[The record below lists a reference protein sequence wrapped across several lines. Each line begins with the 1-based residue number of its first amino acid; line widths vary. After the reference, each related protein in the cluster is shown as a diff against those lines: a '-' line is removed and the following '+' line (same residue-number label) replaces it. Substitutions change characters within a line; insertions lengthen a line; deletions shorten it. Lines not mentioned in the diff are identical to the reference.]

1 MRGTTGISQI
11 FVFGLKDSVISYGPS
26 LCKSDV
32 VIVKSSLRSPEYPPY
47 EQPFTRPVRVSF
59 EPVYHSPVIVQFIV
73 VLIWHG

>member
-11 FVFGLKDSVISYGPS
+11 FVFGLKDGVISYGPS

-32 VIVKSSLRSPEYPPY
+32 VIVKRAPEYPPY
-47 EQPFTRPVRVSF
+47 EQPLTRPVRVSF

-73 VLIWHG
+73 VFIWHG